1 MSEPDQILAQQAN
14 QSIALM
20 QAIGQNTQRAFENRF
35 RVQAAQMATGIQVA
49 GQIEEYR
56 MNDARLAELSQT
68 MRIRDQEFQWKKAD
82 QAFTEKIRPLEFQMR
97 QFDFQNKFRA
107 QAEQRMSPFL
117 TDIKGEFQ
125 QLIMDRP
132 DLAADAQAIYAK
144 TIDSVVNKTLVDPN
158 ADIAT
163 ELEINKGELRKWI
176 NKNKTVLGE
185 DRPKIGGM
193 LGAGID
199 AANKLLGATF
209 DPLSIV
215 KSKEKSAPLSKDQ
228 SSRAASIYSNT
239 FGGVPQDFLRK
250 HDPLFSSSTDSSYRI
265 MMATGQL
272 TSQEDYN
279 NLTTEQQAAVASRI
293 ENKQKGTL
301 MKDTLEEMQK
311 EIDNYVDNNAKSGG
325 AYSELID
332 RLRKE
337 RNDLQKV
344 YQKEILGIKIEDPQ
358 IDPNAKKLPTK
369 EQVLRSIPSG
379 ADPAIASSQSAAL
392 KDMLSSDFSNVES
405 IIKDVSAVDDAE
417 LQDIKNRYISN
428 PDSVK
433 SSDIEKLIS
442 KSTPDRIE
450 SLANADWFKNYIDEN
465 NLDIT
470 GSGERAQQTKLGRAM
485 QILTS
490 EARPFMEDIF
500 SPSPKRIFTNKR
512 DRVWSDQEKNEAR
525 KVLKSELPKILFD
538 YLNQN
543 R

>member
-68 MRIRDQEFQWKKAD
+68 MRIRDQEFQWKKVD
-82 QAFTEKIRPLEFQMR
+82 QAFTEKIRPLEFQMK

-144 TIDSVVNKTLVDPN
+144 TIDSVVNKTLSDPN
-158 ADIAT
+158 ADITT
-163 ELEINKGELRKWI
+163 ELELNKGELRKWI

-199 AANKLLGATF
+199 AANKLLGTTF

-228 SSRAASIYSNT
+228 SSRAASIYSTT

-279 NLTTEQQAAVASRI
+279 NLTIEQQAAVASRI
-293 ENKQKGTL
+293 EKKQKGTL

-325 AYSELID
+325 AYSKLLD
-332 RLRKE
+332 RLREE
-337 RNDLQKV
+337 RNNLQKV
-344 YQKEILGIKIEDPQ
+344 YQKEILGID
-358 IDPNAKKLPTK
+358 
-369 EQVLRSIPSG
+369 IPSETDIPRSATIEANATRVYG
-379 ADPAIASSQSAAL
+379 SATSGDLSATASAARVAGFREGEIPDDAQLATYNRVQKQLRPYWMVEWLGGTQNAEKL
-392 KDMLSSDFSNVES
+392 KSLVES
-405 IIKDVSAVDDAE
+405 DKLNKNEVAKLIDKSSE
-417 LQDIKNRYISN
+417 QDIAALVMSEGF
-428 PDSVK
+428 DSFIKESGLVDPTSTEGVSSPTPIGEAIDTLK
-433 SSDIEKLIS
+433 SSKTTQS
-442 KSTPDRIE
+442 QK
-450 SLANADWFKNYIDEN
+450 K
-465 NLDIT
+465 
-470 GSGERAQQTKLGRAM
+470 
-485 QILTS
+485 
-490 EARPFMEDIF
+490 EAL
-500 SPSPKRIFTNKR
+500 
-512 DRVWSDQEKNEAR
+512 
-525 KVLKSELPKILFD
+525 KVLKYQMPDIIMR
-538 YLNQN
+538 YTTQ
-543 R
+543 